1 MDLGLVSTFLALGL
15 AMMGLT
21 FISIF
26 LSLNLVIRCFNLVL
40 IITLGLATISLFP
53 LLASGSAFVYVF
65 GSAVV
70 N

>member
-15 AMMGLT
+15 AMMGLA

-26 LSLNLVIRCFNLVL
+26 LSLNLVIRGFNLVL

-53 LLASGSAFVYVF
+53 LLALGLAFFYVF